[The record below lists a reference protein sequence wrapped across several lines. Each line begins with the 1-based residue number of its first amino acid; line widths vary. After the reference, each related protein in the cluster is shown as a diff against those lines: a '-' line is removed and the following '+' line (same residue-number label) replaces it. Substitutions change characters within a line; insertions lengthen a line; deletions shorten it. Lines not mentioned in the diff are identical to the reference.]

1 MIWHRH
7 DIILYDMICA
17 LILHSV
23 AWNGMNKDI
32 DKLIYQRK
40 WQRHHV
46 WHDEDYYKTRL
57 QMGRSIRGNLR
68 SDTYLIYQAIYIL
81 SSDEIGKI

>member
-1 MIWHRH
+1 MKI

-17 LILHSV
+17 MILYSV
-23 AWNGMNKDI
+23 TWNGMNKDM

-40 WQRHHV
+40 WQRHLV
-46 WHDEDYYKTRL
+46 SHDGDYYKTHL
-57 QMGRSIRGNLR
+57 QMGRSIRDNLR

-81 SSDEIGKI
+81 SSDDIGKI